1 MPRSHAGGRWRH
13 TQRQHPLA
21 ASGGDPPLTQTLGPP
36 LLAAAKSTE
45 PEPRAEPSRLP
56 THGEEPSLRPELSPG
71 LKAAIDMD
79 GEKRRAKYGESPVGR
94 AVLSAAGSERAGRD
108 RALARQRSHEAEEQG
123 LTQRLASLQDE
134 IDMLRQDPAA
144 LQTVPDEDLLHELWR
159 RMHSRGGHCHDVRAA
174 ALAPVASMLGQQ
186 CVFGAA

>member
-21 ASGGDPPLTQTLGPP
+21 ASGGDPPLTQTLRPP
-36 LLAAAKSTE
+36 LRAAAKSTE
-45 PEPRAEPSRLP
+45 PEPRLP

-71 LKAAIDMD
+71 LEAAIDIY

-94 AVLSAAGSERAGRD
+94 AVRSAAGSERAGRD

-123 LTQRLASLQDE
+123 LAQRLASLQDE
-134 IDMLRQDPAA
+134 IDMLRQGPVA
-144 LQTVPDEDLLHELWR
+144 LQAVTDEALLHELWR

-174 ALAPVASMLGQQ
+174 ALAPVASMLGHQ